1 MNALTTETKQQNRT
15 AGFTLIEIAIAMM
28 IVGILLV
35 PTLQLYNLYQ
45 KDKARIDTE
54 NAIKI
59 VQTALEKFVIE
70 NERYPAPADPSIAI
84 GALGSGQEVATPIA
98 TACAADIAAACV
110 TNAGSVDT
118 AADADVIADN
128 VYIGDVPYAALG
140 IPFIA
145 SLDARGFKLKYAVSA
160 ALTDETS
167 FGNTFGAIE
176 MLNDERNT
184 TLPASASNYLAGAP
198 RAHYVIISHGQ
209 DSRGAFNQSGTL
221 TQACGTAANGR
232 DFENCD
238 NDAVFKN
245 NIYQYQAV
253 VTDPLPDLTPQ
264 YSYAVGANYFDD
276 VVYAA
281 TSVLSGIWSLI
292 PNQSSITSTQGGN
305 VQVGP
310 VAACTNASCLPVSK
324 LNVNGDVRADG
335 EIRTGRICGALTPST
350 ALTTHPSID
359 CNIGARTASA
369 PWNLPAN
376 WFVPSIFGGTPDNS
390 GILNANLG
398 HNGGGI
404 LCGEDAV
411 NDTGFRGLAA
421 IRNFEEICLGTVSI
435 GNPAQLGPTCPIGT
449 FGVGLT
455 AAGALICE

>member
-1 MNALTTETKQQNRT
+1 MTTETKQQNRT

-54 NAIKI
+54 NAIEI
-59 VQTALEKFVIE
+59 VQSALSKYVTQFG
-70 NERYPAPADPSIAI
+70 RYPAPADPSIAI
-84 GALGSGQEVATPIA
+84 GAAGSGQEVATPIA
-98 TACAADIAAACV
+98 TACVTDIASPCV

-118 AADADVIADN
+118 LADVDVLSDN
-128 VYIGDVPYAALG
+128 VYIGDVPYATLG
-140 IPFIA
+140 IPYLA
-145 SLDARGFKLKYAVSA
+145 ALDARGFKLKYAVTA
-160 ALTDETS
+160 NLTSDA
-167 FGNTFGAIE
+167 TFNNAWGAIE
-176 MLNDERNT
+176 LLNDERNT
-184 TLPASASNYLAGAP
+184 TLPASGSNYLAGAP
-198 RAHYVIISHGQ
+198 RAHFVILSHGQ
-209 DSRGAFNQSGTL
+209 DSRGAFNQSGTI
-221 TQACGTAANGR
+221 TQACGTAANGL

-245 NIYQYQAV
+245 NIYQYKVIVA
-253 VTDPLPDLTPQ
+253 DPDPDNSPQ

-276 VVYAA
+276 VVYAV
-281 TSVLSGIWSLI
+281 TSVLSGIWSFI
-292 PNQSSITSTQGGN
+292 PNESSITSTQGGN

-310 VAACTNASCLPVSK
+310 VAACTNASCLPVAK

-335 EIRTGRICGALTPST
+335 EIRTGRVCGALTPST
-350 ALTTHPSID
+350 ATTAHPSID

-390 GILNANLG
+390 GLLNANLG

>member
-1 MNALTTETKQQNRT
+1 MNALAKETQKPNRT
-15 AGFTLIEIAIAMM
+15 DGFTLIEIAIAMM

-35 PTLQLYNLYQ
+35 PTLQLYNLYL

-54 NAIKI
+54 NAMGVVK
-59 VQTALEKFVIE
+59 ASLEKYVIE
-70 NERYPAPADPSIAI
+70 HGEYPAPADPSIAI
-84 GALGSGQEVATPIA
+84 GAPGSGQEVATPIA
-98 TACAADIAAACV
+98 TACVTDITTPCV

-118 AADADVIADN
+118 ASDVDVLADN
-128 VYIGDVPYAALG
+128 VYIGDVPYATLG
-140 IPFIA
+140 IPYLA
-145 SLDARGFKLKYAVSA
+145 ALDSKGFKLKYAVTA
-160 ALTDETS
+160 TLTDDL
-167 FGNTFGAIE
+167 TFNNAWGAIE
-176 MLNDERNT
+176 VLNDERNT
-184 TLPASASNYLAGAP
+184 TLPALASNYLIGAP
-198 RAHYVIISHGQ
+198 RAHFVIVSHGQ

-221 TQACGTAANGR
+221 TQLCGTAANGR

-245 NIYQYQAV
+245 NIFQYQAV
-253 VTDPLPDLTPQ
+253 VTDPEPDNAPQ

-276 VVYAA
+276 MVYDV
-281 TSVLSGIWSLI
+281 TSVLSGIWSFI

-310 VAACTNASCLPVSK
+310 VAACTNASCLPVAK
-324 LNVNGDVRADG
+324 LNVNGDVRAEG
-335 EIRTGRICGALTPST
+335 ELRTGRICGTLTPAT
-350 ALTTHPSID
+350 ALTTHPNID

-376 WFVPSIFGGTPDNS
+376 WFVPSVFGGTPDNS

-404 LCGEDAV
+404 LCGEDAI

-421 IRNFEEICLGTVSI
+421 IRNFEEICLGTVAI
-435 GNPAQLGPTCPIGT
+435 GNPAQLGANCAVGT

-455 AAGALICE
+455 ATGALICE